1 MSAIVCGK
9 RSFFEELTV
18 TSPPVSKRIRCSS
31 SSPVRF
37 SPPRSNTPASNPPSF
52 SSSSSSTL
60 SEQLAAIFPDMDK
73 QLIEKVLEEC
83 GDDLDSAIR
92 SLNDL
97 RLGSAEN
104 FRAAADKSG
113 VIDESNAPAQELSL
127 VEVYRMLNQFKLM
140 WRVMSNCNSEI
151 IEPAFIQLTSYTP
164 FSCEFGVFF
173 RLFAICG
180 DSWGLGILVCFG
192 IDNVL
197 MERAIFVVGVAT
209 TDAEAPPTEGLSASA
224 HLSLDGAEWVELF
237 VREMMSASNID
248 DARARAS
255 RALEVLEKSIC
266 ALAGAEA
273 VKSFH
278 QEHMILKEQVQAL
291 IQENTILKRAVSI
304 QHERQKEYEERNQEL
319 QQLKQLVSQYQDQL
333 RTLESNIHI
342 AAFQFSDP
350 FNAMPCQEN
359 VISVGVCTFCMDEE
373 IPFFLVSDN
382 LGCGLGS
389 SLALST

>member
-18 TSPPVSKRIRCSS
+18 TSPPGSKRIRCSS

-37 SPPRSNTPASNPPSF
+37 SPPRSNTPAFNPPSF
-52 SSSSSSTL
+52 NFGSSSSSSSTL
-60 SEQLAAIFPDMDK
+60 IEHLVAIFPDMDK

-97 RLGSAEN
+97 RLGSTEN
-104 FRAAADKSG
+104 FNAAADKSD
-113 VIDESNAPAQELSL
+113 VIDESNAPAQGLSPADSFSPIF
-127 VEVYRMLNQFKLM
+127 YG
-140 WRVMSNCNSEI
+140 SI
-151 IEPAFIQLTSYTP
+151 IREGA
-164 FSCEFGVFF
+164 
-173 RLFAICG
+173 
-180 DSWGLGILVCFG
+180 
-192 IDNVL
+192 
-197 MERAIFVVGVAT
+197 AT
-209 TDAEAPPTEGLSASA
+209 TEAEAPPTEGLSASA

-266 ALAGAEA
+266 ARAGAEA
-273 VKSFH
+273 VKSFN

-350 FNAMPCQEN
+350 FNAMPCQDLHKPVFE
-359 VISVGVCTFCMDEE
+359 VDLSRSVLSPD
-373 IPFFLVSDN
+373 VSELWAGIAN
-382 LGCGLGS
+382 IYS
-389 SLALST
+389 A

>member
-37 SPPRSNTPASNPPSF
+37 SPPRSNTLASNTPSF
-52 SSSSSSTL
+52 NFGSSSSSSSTL
-60 SEQLAAIFPDMDK
+60 IEQLAAIFPDMDK
-73 QLIEKVLEEC
+73 QLREKVLEEC

-104 FRAAADKSG
+104 FSTAADKSD
-113 VIDESNAPAQELSL
+113 VIDESNVPAQ
-127 VEVYRMLNQFKLM
+127 
-140 WRVMSNCNSEI
+140 
-151 IEPAFIQLTSYTP
+151 
-164 FSCEFGVFF
+164 
-173 RLFAICG
+173 
-180 DSWGLGILVCFG
+180 
-192 IDNVL
+192 
-197 MERAIFVVGVAT
+197 GVAT
-209 TDAEAPPTEGLSASA
+209 TDAEAPPTEDLSASA

-266 ALAGAEA
+266 ARAGAEA

-291 IQENTILKRAVSI
+291 IQENAILKRAVSI
-304 QHERQKEYEERNQEL
+304 QHERQKEYEERNQEM

-333 RTLESNIHI
+333 RTLEVNNYALTLHLKQAQQS
-342 AAFQFSDP
+342 S
-350 FNAMPCQEN
+350 
-359 VISVGVCTFCMDEE
+359 S
-373 IPFFLVSDN
+373 IPGRFHPDVF
-382 LGCGLGS
+382 
-389 SLALST
+389 

>member
-37 SPPRSNTPASNPPSF
+37 SPPRSNTLASNPPSF
-52 SSSSSSTL
+52 NFGSSSSSSSTL
-60 SEQLAAIFPDMDK
+60 IEQLAAIFPDMDK

-104 FRAAADKSG
+104 FSAAADKSD
-113 VIDESNAPAQELSL
+113 VIDESNVPAQ
-127 VEVYRMLNQFKLM
+127 
-140 WRVMSNCNSEI
+140 
-151 IEPAFIQLTSYTP
+151 
-164 FSCEFGVFF
+164 
-173 RLFAICG
+173 
-180 DSWGLGILVCFG
+180 
-192 IDNVL
+192 
-197 MERAIFVVGVAT
+197 GVAT
-209 TDAEAPPTEGLSASA
+209 TGAEAPPTEDLSASA

-266 ALAGAEA
+266 ARAGAEA
-273 VKSFH
+273 VKNFH
-278 QEHMILKEQVQAL
+278 QVFHYFYLYFLSILSA
-291 IQENTILKRAVSI
+291 N
-304 QHERQKEYEERNQEL
+304 
-319 QQLKQLVSQYQDQL
+319 
-333 RTLESNIHI
+333 
-342 AAFQFSDP
+342 FQ
-350 FNAMPCQEN
+350 
-359 VISVGVCTFCMDEE
+359 
-373 IPFFLVSDN
+373 
-382 LGCGLGS
+382 
-389 SLALST
+389 

>member
-37 SPPRSNTPASNPPSF
+37 SPPRSNTLASNPPSF
-52 SSSSSSTL
+52 NFGSSSSSSSTL
-60 SEQLAAIFPDMDK
+60 IEQLAAIFPDMDK

-104 FRAAADKSG
+104 FSTAADKSD
-113 VIDESNAPAQELSL
+113 VIDESNVPAQ
-127 VEVYRMLNQFKLM
+127 
-140 WRVMSNCNSEI
+140 
-151 IEPAFIQLTSYTP
+151 
-164 FSCEFGVFF
+164 
-173 RLFAICG
+173 
-180 DSWGLGILVCFG
+180 GLG
-192 IDNVL
+192 
-197 MERAIFVVGVAT
+197 T
-209 TDAEAPPTEGLSASA
+209 TDAEAPTEDLSASA

-266 ALAGAEA
+266 ARAGAEA

-291 IQENTILKRAVSI
+291 IQENAILKRAVSI
-304 QHERQKEYEERNQEL
+304 QHERQKEYEERNQEM

-333 RTLESNIHI
+333 RTLEVNNYALTLHLKQAQQS
-342 AAFQFSDP
+342 S
-350 FNAMPCQEN
+350 
-359 VISVGVCTFCMDEE
+359 S
-373 IPFFLVSDN
+373 IPGRFHPDVF
-382 LGCGLGS
+382 
-389 SLALST
+389 